1 MRAVKIAVSVVVVVG
16 GLGALVYSTSSGSV
30 LEYYKHVD
38 EVVDDLPRWDKTPLQ
53 LHGFVLPG
61 SIQRRLDTDRNQQEF
76 KFIAVN
82 CGKQVNVRYA
92 GSVPD
97 TFKDGAEVVCK
108 GTFVADAAATTE
120 RVFKST
126 EVMAKCP
133 SKYQATGTGP
143 AGENKMCSR
152 GRGN

>member
-1 MRAVKIAVSVVVVVG
+1 MKALKIAISALIVVG

-38 EVVDDLPRWDKTPLQ
+38 EVVDDLPRWEKTPLQ

-61 SIQRRLDTDRNQQEF
+61 SIQRRIDSERNQQEF

-108 GTFVADAAATTE
+108 GTFTSDVNE
-120 RVFKST
+120 PHVFKST

-133 SKYQATGTGP
+133 SKYQATGSGAP
-143 AGENKMCSR
+143 SENKMCSR